1 MLIFGKSCS
10 DWKAKA
16 AYAVEK
22 AANEFAE
29 VREVRCEGIEE
40 VLPAFEVMAAFAASS
55 KCIKFLYHATINLTP
70 GERLTKE
77 QWMQAVDRLEKD
89 LKLTGHY
96 RVVFEH
102 IKNDRQHYHIVW
114 SRIPPNGNAP
124 AVTMGND
131 FYVHQ
136 NTAKALEKQFGLKP
150 APRRDKS
157 KPSHKK
163 QEINNRNAQIRVK
176 PEIVAKEVTQIF
188 KASQTTPAFI
198 ANLTGAGYVL
208 TRAKNDS
215 LVLVDRQGGY
225 HGLMRRI
232 AGHQIADLRKK
243 FPELEKLPL
252 PSLNSVLGARHP
264 ASAQS
269 FKRVGKT
276 VTRQK
281 IFVPRPMPVR
291 GVFYRPR
298 LLQAISR
305 SIRVERKYYPL
316 PFMRRRKW
324 KQGDGEEYFPMPVK
338 PRRKR
343 KVDLNEPVVLPPN
356 QTEIENAELLEWAW
370 EQHRPDILAQFGII
384 LPPGYE
390 F

>member
-1 MLIFGKSCS
+1 
-10 DWKAKA
+10 
-16 AYAVEK
+16 
-22 AANEFAE
+22 
-29 VREVRCEGIEE
+29 
-40 VLPAFEVMAAFAASS
+40 
-55 KCIKFLYHATINLTP
+55 
-70 GERLTKE
+70 
-77 QWMQAVDRLEKD
+77 
-89 LKLTGHY
+89 
-96 RVVFEH
+96 
-102 IKNDRQHYHIVW
+102 
-114 SRIPPNGNAP
+114 
-124 AVTMGND
+124 MGND